1 MSIDGFYMPNGD
13 IEKYDYNGL
22 VNKPE
27 SDDTLSVEGGFADAK
42 AVGDALSEL
51 RELIEALQSST

>member
-1 MSIDGFYMPNGD
+1 MIDHFVLSNGD
-13 IEKYDYNGL
+13 IEQYDYNGL

-51 RELIEALQSST
+51 RELIEALQPFT

>member
-27 SDDTLSVEGGFADAK
+27 SDETLSVEGGFADAK
-42 AVGDALSEL
+42 KVGEEL
-51 RELIEALQSST
+51 ARLEALITGNNQST

>member
-1 MSIDGFYMPNGD
+1 MIDHFVLSNGD

-22 VNKPE
+22 ENKPE

-42 AVGDALSEL
+42 KVGEEL
-51 RELIEALQSST
+51 ARLEALITGNNQSS

>member
-1 MSIDGFYMPNGD
+1 MIDGFYMPNGEID
-13 IEKYDYNGL
+13 KYNYDAL

-51 RELIEALQSST
+51 RELIEALQPST

>member
-1 MSIDGFYMPNGD
+1 MIDHFVLSNGD
-13 IEKYDYNGL
+13 IEQYDYEGL

-27 SDDTLSVEGGFADAK
+27 ADDTLSVEGGFADAK

-51 RELIEALQSST
+51 RELIEALQPST